1 MDERKHA
8 LLSIARLYIGHSRG
22 DISIK
27 LMIKNHKLHKILDT
41 IINEKYTRDPV
52 SGTEALSQEP

>member
-1 MDERKHA
+1 MDEHKHA

-27 LMIKNHKLHKILDT
+27 MMIKNHELYKILDT
-41 IINEKYTRDPV
+41 IINEKYTRNPV
-52 SGTEALSQEP
+52 SGTEALSRGP